1 MSAWDAVQRRKPI
14 LQALLTAL
22 RKIDKL
28 YDDPLTPLKDCL
40 LEMKQYA
47 RAVDT
52 FFSEYTKVT
61 RPSKGENINEFFNY
75 SNVSSY
81 DTFKSEERIVN
92 WEGRYNIFDLDNFP
106 SLYIIKYLPFFDE
119 WKNAMKEGLL
129 DNEEFIQSLHTILY
143 NCIQYYGWGH
153 LSTIGYIEDLIFW
166 INIITRPCYI
176 INGCYNQ
183 KSYTCGRAVS
193 ANTEP
198 GKNTR
203 FVIHGTVSIDDDSM
217 DGMDFVNRILPTLS
231 SKYSKNNDKLYY
243 TKYLKYKN
251 KYLDLKK
258 QITNKE

>member
-1 MSAWDAVQRRKPI
+1 MPVWEAVERRKPI
-14 LQALLTAL
+14 LQALMTAL
-22 RKIDKL
+22 RKLDKIEIN
-28 YDDPLTPLKDCL
+28 PLTPLKDCL

-47 RAVDT
+47 HAVDT
-52 FFSEYTKVT
+52 FFSEYTKDA
-61 RPSKGENINEFFNY
+61 RPSKGGNINEYFNT

-81 DTFKSEERIVN
+81 DTFKIEESTFT
-92 WEGRYNIFDLDNFP
+92 WSSYNIIELNNYP
-106 SLYIIKYLPFFDE
+106 SIYIIRTLPTFFRWE
-119 WKNAMKEGLL
+119 NAMKEGLL

-143 NCIQYYGWGH
+143 KCIQYYGWGN
-153 LSTIGYIEDLIFW
+153 LSTIGYIEDLIFC
-166 INIITRPCYI
+166 INIIARPCYI

-183 KSYTCGRAVS
+183 KGYTCGRAVS

-203 FVIHGTVSIDDDSM
+203 FVIHGTVSTEDDSM
-217 DGMDFVNRILPTLS
+217 DGMDYLDRILPTLS